1 MGVKTAESHTHTHTH
16 TQDAKRTTHSLENLS
31 TSVAEGNRLV
41 VGSSSADNLL
51 DASPILHHVERNL
64 ALGSGEADSVEPI
77 TDTKKGR
84 DSGGRVC
91 IVEMYLGPLKSFG
104 DGPFLL

>member
-1 MGVKTAESHTHTHTH
+1 M
-16 TQDAKRTTHSLENLS
+16 
-31 TSVAEGNRLV
+31 AEGNRLV

-104 DGPFLL
+104 DGPFLLWDRDSEVVPRSQTKQLLHSY